1 MRREIRERLASIN
14 ICKSKQSVIALLPYR
29 FSRPKT
35 PLPTLVNIAG
45 TMTIARIAEMLQ
57 IPVWMAQKE
66 QIRFLRY
73 VEDNVEFSRNWEHE
87 IDAWLDYQIRER
99 QMMTSTH
106 SLPFKRGTR
115 RLLA

>member
-1 MRREIRERLASIN
+1 MRREIRKRLASISV
-14 ICKSKQSVIALLPYR
+14 CKSKQSVIALPPIV
-29 FSRPKT
+29 FQPKT
-35 PLPTLVNIAG
+35 PSQTLVNIVG

-87 IDAWLDYQIRER
+87 IDARLDYQIRER
-99 QMMTSTH
+99 QMMTSTL
-106 SLPFKRGTR
+106 SLLYKRGTR
-115 RLLA
+115 RFLV